1 MIRQLSP
8 YVFELPSLK
17 RRYSLENASSSA
29 GQTLAFV
36 TPAFIG
42 LDETPEIKGV
52 PSSTAVKEPKQE
64 VP

>member
-1 MIRQLSP
+1 L
-8 YVFELPSLK
+8 ELPSLK

-36 TPAFIG
+36 TPAFLG

-52 PSSTAVKEPKQE
+52 PSSTAVKEPKKE
-64 VP
+64 LP